1 MSGAK
6 KFSIGLLIKCK
17 VNLGQI
23 HFLLRYGYSVQHI
36 ITQIALL
43 LVQAGRVYLYDPLY
57 LINLIN
63 WQI

>member
-1 MSGAK
+1 
-6 KFSIGLLIKCK
+6 
-17 VNLGQI
+17 
-23 HFLLRYGYSVQHI
+23 VQHI

-63 WQI
+63 WKI